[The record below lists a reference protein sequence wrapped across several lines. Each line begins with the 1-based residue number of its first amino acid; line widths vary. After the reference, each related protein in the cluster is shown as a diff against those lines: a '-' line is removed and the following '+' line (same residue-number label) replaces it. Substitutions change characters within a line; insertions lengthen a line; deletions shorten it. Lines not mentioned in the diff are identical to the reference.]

1 MDRSHVSR
9 TISDWQHYFGIE
21 EWEITTEQID
31 LDKVTVEYNGHTYFV
46 GILRGFEEKKATI
59 YHDIE
64 LDEETIIH
72 ELLHIVFP
80 KPNPDET
87 YQDYELWITEAAQNL
102 NKNESTTA
110 RRKSAKEML

>member
-1 MDRSHVSR
+1 MDRSHVLR
-9 TISDWQHYFGIE
+9 TISKWQDLFGIE
-21 EWEITTEQID
+21 DWDIVTEQID
-31 LDKVTVEYNGHTYFV
+31 LDRVTVEYNGHKYFV
-46 GILRGFEEKKATI
+46 GIFRDFDDKKATI
-59 YHDIE
+59 YHDVE

-102 NKNESTTA
+102 NKHDTTTSRRESIE
-110 RRKSAKEML
+110 KML